1 MPIRGDSV
9 PWELKRETGRPA
21 LRPSNGIWIVIAT
34 AYMGVFLSLIFV
46 RLVTSG
52 KGKAV
57 SEYDSGYMETVESL
71 CSDEEWSPP
80 PPPPPSDKLTLN
92 MRVSKTV
99 TLAGG
104 FSSPARLGPM
114 KFDEVPI
121 VYARE
126 MGPRDPGEALAALPG
141 SSSAEMRC
149 ILVDDPR

>member
-1 MPIRGDSV
+1 M
-9 PWELKRETGRPA
+9 
-21 LRPSNGIWIVIAT
+21 IAT
-34 AYMGVFLSLIFV
+34 AYMGVFLSLILV

-57 SEYDSGYMETVESL
+57 SEYDDSGYMETAESL
-71 CSDEEWSPP
+71 WSDEGS
-80 PPPPPSDKLTLN
+80 PPPSDKLTLN

-104 FSSPARLGPM
+104 FSSPARFGPM
-114 KFDEVPI
+114 KFDGVPI
-121 VYARE
+121 VNARE
-126 MGPRDPGEALAALPG
+126 MGPRDAGEALAVLPG

>member
-1 MPIRGDSV
+1 M

-21 LRPSNGIWIVIAT
+21 LRPSSGIWIVIAT
-34 AYMGVFLSLIFV
+34 AYMGVFFSLIFV
-46 RLVTSG
+46 RLLASG

-57 SEYDSGYMETVESL
+57 SEYDSGYMETAESPW
-71 CSDEEWSPP
+71 SDEGS
-80 PPPPPSDKLTLN
+80 PPSDKLTLN

-114 KFDEVPI
+114 KFDEVSM

-126 MGPRDPGEALAALPG
+126 MGPRDAGEALAALPG
-141 SSSAEMRC
+141 SSSAEMIC
-149 ILVDDPR
+149 ILVDEPR